1 MPLGVLLKN
10 ENMNSEMIE
19 IMTHFHQYVPLVEDF
34 KPVYIADVDETVNV
48 PEATMHKLLLG
59 GDQLTV
65 VRARSAM
72 KNRMNS
78 PSLTKCL
85 AGFIPIVEDWH
96 TQAILMEVCICNY
109 TH

>member
-1 MPLGVLLKN
+1 M
-10 ENMNSEMIE
+10 
-19 IMTHFHQYVPLVEDF
+19 
-34 KPVYIADVDETVNV
+34 YIADVDETVNV

-78 PSLTKCL
+78 PSPTKRL
-85 AGFIPIVEDWH
+85 AGFIPVVEDWH